1 MTFESLIE
9 NIDDMP
15 PLSDIARVMQSLY
28 SSGIDNV
35 DVKKLVR
42 MIESDVMLTA
52 NILKMINSPYYGFK
66 NKISSVSQAVTLFG
80 TQKIYALVIHFA
92 MSNQLKADTAIYG
105 FNNAQFNE
113 MCILQSSLMM
123 QWYAKVDLRDT
134 HILTSLALI
143 MESGK
148 LIVSKELHGSDYLEV
163 YREGFLACTNIQD
176 FEREFMGTTSYYLS
190 AILFEHW
197 NLEPVYA
204 EVLRELDPNEED
216 EKKKESDKI
225 TKEYVDAILD
235 SNDEV
240 ETIEK
245 GANAVVKQ
253 YAAAIDVVRTAVN
266 LKEVLTDESIK
277 KASVK
282 VQEMGLDAERF
293 EVVALRI
300 KKKYEE
306 Q

>member
-1 MTFESLIE
+1 
-9 NIDDMP
+9 
-15 PLSDIARVMQSLY
+15 
-28 SSGIDNV
+28 
-35 DVKKLVR
+35 
-42 MIESDVMLTA
+42 
-52 NILKMINSPYYGFK
+52 
-66 NKISSVSQAVTLFG
+66 
-80 TQKIYALVIHFA
+80 
-92 MSNQLKADTAIYG
+92 YG

-148 LIVSKELHGSDYLEV
+148 IIVSKELHDSDYLET

-176 FEREFMGTTSYYLS
+176 FEREFLGTTSYYLS

-204 EVLRELDPNEED
+204 EVLKELDPNEED
-216 EKKKESDKI
+216 EAAKESDKV
-225 TKEYVDAILD
+225 TKEYANAILD
-235 SNDEV
+235 PKNKNKKV
-240 ETIEK
+240 EE

-253 YAAAIDVVRTAVN
+253 YAAAIDVIRTAIN
-266 LKEVLTDESIK
+266 LKEVLTEESIK
-277 KASVK
+277 KACVK
-282 VQEMGLDAERF
+282 VNEMGLDGERF
-293 EVVALRI
+293 ETVALRI

>member
-1 MTFESLIE
+1 MTFESIVE

-28 SSGIDNV
+28 AFGADKV
-35 DVKKLVR
+35 DVRKLVR

-80 TQKIYALVIHFA
+80 VEKIYGLVLHFA
-92 MSNQLKADTAIYG
+92 MSEHLKADTAIYG
-105 FNNAQFNE
+105 FNNTQFNE

-123 QWYAKVDLRDT
+123 QWYAKIDLRDT

-148 LIVSKELHGSDYLEV
+148 IIVSKELHTSDYLEV
-163 YREGFLACTNIQD
+163 YRKGFLACTNIQD
-176 FEREFMGTTSYYLS
+176 FEKEFMDTTSYYLS
-190 AILFEHW
+190 ALLFEHW

-204 EVLRELDPNEED
+204 TVLKELDSTAEDKEREEA
-216 EKKKESDKI
+216 
-225 TKEYVDAILD
+225 DAI
-235 SNDEV
+235 
-240 ETIEK
+240 T
-245 GANAVVKQ
+245 KQ
-253 YAAAIDVVRTAVN
+253 YAAAIDVVRTAIN
-266 LKEVLTDESIK
+266 LKEVLTEQSIK
-277 KASVK
+277 KACAK
-282 VQEMGLDAERF
+282 VQNMGLDAERF
-293 EVVALRI
+293 ETVALRI

>member
-15 PLSDIARVMQSLY
+15 PLSDIARIMQSLY
-28 SSGIDNV
+28 ASGIDNV
-35 DVKKLVR
+35 DVRKLVR

-80 TQKIYALVIHFA
+80 TQKIYGLVIHFA

-190 AILFEHW
+190 AILFKHW

-204 EVLRELDPNEED
+204 EVLQELDPQEED
-216 EKKKESDKI
+216 EKAIK
-225 TKEYVDAILD
+225 TKEYVNAILD
-235 SNDEV
+235 PNGENKK
-240 ETIEK
+240 EEE
-245 GANAVVKQ
+245 ANAVIKQ
-253 YAAAIDVVRTAVN
+253 YAAAIDVIRTAVN
-266 LKEVLTDESIK
+266 LKEVLTEESIK
-277 KASVK
+277 KASKK
-282 VQEMGLDAERF
+282 VNEMGLDGERF
-293 EVVALRI
+293 SVVALRI

>member
-1 MTFESLIE
+1 
-9 NIDDMP
+9 
-15 PLSDIARVMQSLY
+15 
-28 SSGIDNV
+28 
-35 DVKKLVR
+35 
-42 MIESDVMLTA
+42 
-52 NILKMINSPYYGFK
+52 
-66 NKISSVSQAVTLFG
+66 
-80 TQKIYALVIHFA
+80 
-92 MSNQLKADTAIYG
+92 MSNHLKADTAIYG

-148 LIVSKELHGSDYLEV
+148 IIVSKELHDSDYLET
-163 YREGFLACTNIQD
+163 YRKGFLACTNIQD
-176 FEREFMGTTSYYLS
+176 FEKEFLGTTSYYLS
-190 AILFEHW
+190 AVLFEHW

-204 EVLRELDPNEED
+204 EVLKELDPDEE
-216 EKKKESDKI
+216 ETK
-225 TKEYVDAILD
+225 TKEKDALTKGYADAILD
-235 SNDEV
+235 PNAEV
-240 ETIEK
+240 KEE
-245 GANAVVKQ
+245 GSNAVIKQ
-253 YAAAIDVVRTAVN
+253 YAAAIDVIRTAVN

-277 KASVK
+277 KACLK
-282 VQEMGLDAERF
+282 VADMGLDGERF

>member
-1 MTFESLIE
+1 MTFESLIK

-28 SSGIDNV
+28 SFGVDNV

-123 QWYAKVDLRDT
+123 QWYAKVDLRAT

-148 LIVSKELHGSDYLEV
+148 LIVSKELHASDYLEV
-163 YREGFLACTNIQD
+163 YREGFLACTNIQE
-176 FEREFMGTTSYYLS
+176 FEREFMGTTSYNLS

-197 NLEPVYA
+197 HLEPIYA
-204 EVLRELDPNEED
+204 EILKELDSSED
-216 EKKKESDKI
+216 DKKLNESDTK
-225 TKEYVDAILD
+225 TKEYADAILGPD
-235 SNDEV
+235 KNSSG
-240 ETIEK
+240 IEK
-245 GANAVVKQ
+245 GANAIVLQ
-253 YAAAIDVVRTAVN
+253 YAKAIDVIRTAIN
-266 LKEVLTDESIK
+266 LKEVLTEQSIK
-277 KASVK
+277 KACIK
-282 VQEMGLDAERF
+282 VDEMGLDAERF

-306 Q
+306 H

>member
-1 MTFESLIE
+1 MTFESIIK

-15 PLSDIARVMQSLY
+15 PLSDVARVMQSLY
-28 SSGIDNV
+28 AFGADNV
-35 DVKKLVR
+35 DIRKLVR

-66 NKISSVSQAVTLFG
+66 NKISSISQAVTLFG
-80 TQKIYALVIHFA
+80 VEKIYGLVLHFA
-92 MSNQLKADTAIYG
+92 MSNHLKADTAIYG

-134 HILTSLALI
+134 HILTALALI

-148 LIVSKELHGSDYLEV
+148 IIVSKELHASDYLET

-176 FEREFMGTTSYYLS
+176 FEKEFLGTTSYYLS

-197 NLEPVYA
+197 NLEPIYA
-204 EVLRELDPNEED
+204 EVLKELDSQEED
-216 EKKKESDKI
+216 TSKAKTEEYENKKEDMS
-225 TKEYVDAILD
+225 
-235 SNDEV
+235 
-240 ETIEK
+240 
-245 GANAVVKQ
+245 NAVIKQ
-253 YAAAIDVVRTAVN
+253 YAAAIDVIRTAIN
-266 LKEVLTDESIK
+266 LKEVLTDQSIK
-277 KASVK
+277 KACEK
-282 VQEMGLDAERF
+282 VEEMGLDAERF

-306 Q
+306 K

>member
-1 MTFESLIE
+1 MTYESMIK

-15 PLSDIARVMQSLY
+15 PLSEVAKVMQSLY
-28 SSGIDNV
+28 AFGAENV
-35 DVKKLVR
+35 DIKKLVR

-52 NILKMINSPYYGFK
+52 NVLKMINSPYYGFK

-80 TQKIYALVIHFA
+80 VQKIYGLVLHFA
-92 MSNQLKADTAIYG
+92 MSNHLKANTAIYG

-123 QWYAKVDLRDT
+123 QWYAKIDLRDT

-148 LIVSKELHGSDYLEV
+148 IIVSKELHASDYLEI

-176 FEREFMGTTSYYLS
+176 FEEEFLGTTSYYLS

-197 NLEPVYA
+197 NLEPIYA
-204 EVLRELDPNEED
+204 EVLKELDGKTPKED
-216 EKKKESDKI
+216 GID
-225 TKEYVDAILD
+225 
-235 SNDEV
+235 N
-240 ETIEK
+240 
-245 GANAVVKQ
+245 GANEVVKQ
-253 YAAAIDVVRTAVN
+253 YAKAIDVIRTAVN
-266 LKEVLTDESIK
+266 LKEVLTEQSIK
-277 KASVK
+277 KACVK
-282 VQEMGLDAERF
+282 VQEMGLDGERF

>member
-1 MTFESLIE
+1 MTFENIIK

-15 PLSDIARVMQSLY
+15 PLSDIAKVMQSLY
-28 SSGIDNV
+28 AFGADNV
-35 DVKKLVR
+35 DIRKLVR

-80 TQKIYALVIHFA
+80 VQKIYGLVIHFA
-92 MSNQLKADTAIYG
+92 MSKHLKADTAIYG

-148 LIVSKELHGSDYLEV
+148 IIVSKELHESDYLET

-176 FEREFMGTTSYYLS
+176 FEREFLGTTSYYLS
-190 AILFEHW
+190 AILFKHW

-204 EVLRELDPNEED
+204 EVLKELDPNED
-216 EKKKESDKI
+216 DK
-225 TKEYVDAILD
+225 
-235 SNDEV
+235 EV
-240 ETIEK
+240 EE
-245 GANAVVKQ
+245 ANEIVKQ
-253 YAAAIDVVRTAVN
+253 YAAAIDVIRTAIN
-266 LKEVLTDESIK
+266 LKEVLTEESIK
-277 KASVK
+277 KACLK
-282 VQEMGLDAERF
+282 VQDMGLDTKRF
-293 EVVALRI
+293 ETVALRI

>member
-1 MTFESLIE
+1 MTFERLIE

-15 PLSDIARVMQSLY
+15 QLSDIARVMQSFY
-28 SSGIDNV
+28 SLGIDHV
-35 DVKKLVR
+35 DMKKLVR

-66 NKISSVSQAVTLFG
+66 NKISSVPQAVTLFG
-80 TQKIYALVIHFA
+80 TQKIYGLVIHFA

-113 MCILQSSLMM
+113 MCIIQSSLMM
-123 QWYAKVDLRDT
+123 QWYAKVNLRDT

-148 LIVSKELHGSDYLEV
+148 LIVSKELHGSDYIEV

-176 FEREFMGTTSYYLS
+176 FEREFLGTTSYYLS
-190 AILFEHW
+190 AILFSHW

-204 EVLRELDPNEED
+204 EVLRELDLNEQ
-216 EKKKESDKI
+216 EKASKENDKI
-225 TKEYVDAILD
+225 TK
-235 SNDEV
+235 
-240 ETIEK
+240 K
-245 GANAVVKQ
+245 
-253 YAAAIDVVRTAVN
+253 YAAAIEVIRTAVN

-277 KASVK
+277 KACVK
-282 VQEMGLDAERF
+282 VQEMGLDSEHF
-293 EVVALRI
+293 EAVALRI
-300 KKKYEE
+300 KKRVLKD
-306 Q
+306 